1 MSVRR
6 LSLMAVL
13 LVLPTILSAQKRGGG
28 SSAGGSKSER
38 NKMTFDTT
46 RVRSSGLLSTKDL
59 EKENMVGFVL
69 DKKKDLKLSDDEVKA
84 LKGINDRLKD
94 SVSVAMNSLDS
105 IASRMRRTGDL
116 APSEGDRQVGRLI
129 ASQRVSDVRS
139 QYDVFLKEALTK
151 LSDDHQKAANDLIEA
166 RRKELAPDK
175 PGL

>member
-6 LSLMAVL
+6 FSVLAVL
-13 LVLPTILSAQKRGGG
+13 LVLPTILSAQKKGDR
-28 SSAGGSKSER
+28 SKSEME
-38 NKMTFDTT
+38 KEKDKLALDTGK
-46 RVRSSGLLSTKDL
+46 VRGSGIMSTKDL
-59 EKENMVGFVL
+59 QKDNMVAFVL

-94 SVSVAMNSLDS
+94 TVSVAMNTLDS

-116 APSEGDRQVGRLI
+116 APTEGDRNVGRLI
-129 ASQRVSDVRS
+129 ASDRIAEVRS
-139 QYDVFLKEALTK
+139 QYDASLKEALTK
-151 LSDDHQKAANDLIEA
+151 LSDEHQKAANDLIQA